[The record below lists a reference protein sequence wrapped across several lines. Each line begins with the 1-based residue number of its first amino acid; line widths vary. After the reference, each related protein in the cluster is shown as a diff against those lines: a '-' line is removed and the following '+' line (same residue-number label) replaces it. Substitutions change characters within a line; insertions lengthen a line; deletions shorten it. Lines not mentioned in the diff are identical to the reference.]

1 MIETLLTLSLNLNIE
16 NIKHTE
22 ESYRGSGRDREK
34 TELVCDE
41 GEIVFC
47 IFRQDGTKICSCKTL
62 YTASN

>member
-1 MIETLLTLSLNLNIE
+1 MIETLLTFSLILSSE
-16 NIKHTE
+16 NIKNTE

-47 IFRQDGTKICSCKTL
+47 IFRQDGTKICSCKTV
-62 YTASN
+62 YTT

>member
-1 MIETLLTLSLNLNIE
+1 MIETLLALSLLNIE
-16 NIKHTE
+16 NIKQAE

-47 IFRQDGTKICSCKTL
+47 YILPDGSHTCFCKTL
-62 YTASN
+62 YTA